1 MWKVDLHN
9 HTVFSKDS
17 LASPQKMIE
26 AAKAAGL
33 DKMAIT
39 EHNNL
44 RGALAAKEIDPDF
57 VIVGEEV
64 MTTEGE
70 IIAYFVKEEVPKGLR
85 PEEAIER
92 LREQGAVISVP
103 HPLDAVRRSA
113 MGLESVL
120 RIINVVDAVEVFNA
134 RVLLFDPAN
143 RKADELAEKYG
154 KLKTAGSD
162 AHTPWETGH
171 AYVVMPEFSNAEE
184 FKKSLA
190 KGQIV
195 GRKSI
200 PFVHLAS
207 TYAKWAK
214 KLKLV
219 RVVT

>member
-9 HTVFSKDS
+9 HTIFSKDS
-17 LASPQKMIE
+17 LAAPEAMIE

-44 RGALAAKEIDPDF
+44 RGALTAKEIDPDF
-57 VIVGEEV
+57 IIVGEEV

-70 IIAYFVKEEVPKGLR
+70 IIAYFVEEEVPKGLR

-92 LREQGAVISVP
+92 LRKQGAVISIP
-103 HPLDAVRRSA
+103 HPLDSVRRSA

-120 RIINVVDAVEVFNA
+120 RIIDLVDAIEVFNA
-134 RVLLFDPAN
+134 RVLPFDPAN
-143 RKADELAEKYG
+143 KKANELADEYH

-162 AHTPWETGH
+162 AHTPWEVAH
-171 AYVVMPEFSNAEE
+171 AYVEMPPFSSPEE
-184 FKKSLA
+184 FKESLL
-190 KGQIV
+190 KGKIV
-195 GRKSI
+195 GRTSF

-214 KLKLV
+214 RLKIV
-219 RVVT
+219 RSAR